1 MLHQSWASVES
12 RFSLWFTKVVC
23 LFTGRHTGQF
33 PDSVKI
39 FNRGERID
47 DFRSSVITGGCAYL
61 VRLYVISLTLIS
73 FWRIFIVCRP
83 TVGRLRAILF
93 HHIWELLVAWN
104 RECSPSFQLCFN
116 CFLYYLHWCGRL
128 LFSKRWIF
136 LQTRSACFVYS
147 YEYNTYLMI
156 WFLYFLCL
164 HNPKLTLAFLYAN
177 LAYPGVK
184 EKLEK
189 ESWPCLHTP
198 GATKIV
204 NIST

>member
-23 LFTGRHTGQF
+23 LFTGRHTGPF

-47 DFRSSVITGGCAYL
+47 DFRSSVITGGYAYL
-61 VRLYVISLTLIS
+61 VRLYVIGLTLIS
-73 FWRIFIVCRP
+73 FWRLSIVCRP

-93 HHIWELLVAWN
+93 HHIRESLVAWN
-104 RECSPSFQLCFN
+104 MECSPSFQLCFY

-147 YEYNTYLMI
+147 YEYNTYL
-156 WFLYFLCL
+156 
-164 HNPKLTLAFLYAN
+164 
-177 LAYPGVK
+177 
-184 EKLEK
+184 
-189 ESWPCLHTP
+189 
-198 GATKIV
+198 
-204 NIST
+204 ISLFSLFT